1 MLPEL
6 KSGDVLITKAG
17 RKVTVLLVNTKPRLV
32 TRGKIRKASMPRVR
46 RLAEFNEPLYRLVH
60 QMDGYTITGN
70 AEWTLDELNAAGMK
84 LA

>member
-6 KSGDVLITKAG
+6 KSGDVLITAGG
-17 RKVTVLLVNTKPRLV
+17 RKVVVWLLKKPRRD
-32 TRGKIRKASMPRVR
+32 TG
-46 RLAEFNEPLYRLVH
+46 FQEPLYSIMHLLPNGR
-60 QMDGYTITGN
+60 QIKGN